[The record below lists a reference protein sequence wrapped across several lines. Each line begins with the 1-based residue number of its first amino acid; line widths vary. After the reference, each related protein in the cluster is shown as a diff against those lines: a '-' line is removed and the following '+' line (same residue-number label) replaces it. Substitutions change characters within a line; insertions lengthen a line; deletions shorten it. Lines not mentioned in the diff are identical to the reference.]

1 MAFGTHPHD
10 RQRTSLSLESEPL
23 GEGGQGVVTR
33 VHGPGPLVYKEYMP
47 QAGTVNGHAL
57 ADLVSFG
64 HALPPGD
71 RQLLFAHCAWPV
83 ARVLHGDRVTGF
95 LMHEVPGEF
104 RGTIGGKS
112 KLVELQY
119 LLYTPNWSW
128 QDLHQPDLEGRVT
141 IALLAAQLID
151 LLHGHGFVLGD
162 ISFRNLLWRPA
173 PPYRIFVLDC
183 DGFRR
188 HGGEPVLRQ
197 AHTPDWDD
205 PHQPATGP
213 DLDTDRYKLALL
225 MGRLLT
231 RNAYVRPGAE
241 PELLSGLDPYVAT
254 AVTGLFAQAATP
266 RGLRPT
272 AAEWAQAVLG
282 RRRIL
287 LNRPPVRQVT
297 VPPERADIHLPGA
310 KRLSQPIHS
319 VPKDRLRPVTPA
331 DDPSKTSSGEPRVYL
346 PISLPFSAPPS
357 PPPMRSRPPIAP
369 PSRPPSPPLPPPP
382 MRSLP
387 RPPSPPPSPPLRS
400 LPPAASPAPRRS
412 SPVAPAPAEPAAPSR
427 PLTLGERVTASDEFA
442 EQRRISPGNI
452 SDDKVVLLLDALQAR
467 GGRLAVTEVAALI
480 GEPVDRTRLLMV
492 TAKRL
497 LNVDGY
503 DVLTLKDGDQTV
515 DLNLGLLKEQFL
527 DEEVEP

>member
-1 MAFGTHPHD
+1 MISGTSPHD
-10 RQRTSLSLESEPL
+10 RQRASLMLEPEPL

-57 ADLVSFG
+57 ADLVNFG
-64 HALPPGD
+64 HALPLGD

-95 LMHEVPGEF
+95 LMREVPGEF

-128 QDLHQPDLEGRVT
+128 QDLHQPDLAGRVT
-141 IALLAAQLID
+141 IALLATQLVD

-162 ISFRNLLWRPA
+162 ISLRNLLWRPA

-231 RNAYVRPGAE
+231 RNAYVRPGQDV
-241 PELLSGLDPYVAT
+241 ELLAGLDPYVVA
-254 AVTGLFAQAATP
+254 AVTELFTQAAEP

-272 AAEWAQAVLG
+272 AAEWAQAVRG

-287 LNRPPVRQVT
+287 LKRPPVRQVAT
-297 VPPERADIHLPGA
+297 PPERADLHLPGG
-310 KRLSQPIHS
+310 KRPSQPIRS
-319 VPKDRLRPVTPA
+319 PLDNRASTDASSSRT
-331 DDPSKTSSGEPRVYL
+331 PSKEPRIYV
-346 PISLPFSAPPS
+346 PISLPLSAPPS
-357 PPPMRSRPPIAP
+357 PPRRSPSIVTPSAP
-369 PSRPPSPPLPPPP
+369 RGSTPAPSA
-382 MRSLP
+382 
-387 RPPSPPPSPPLRS
+387 
-400 LPPAASPAPRRS
+400 PAAPAAPNRS
-412 SPVAPAPAEPAAPSR
+412 EPAAPKPPPTLRAPATPPRSQ
-427 PLTLGERVTASDEFA
+427 TLGERVVASEVFA
-442 EQRRISPGNI
+442 DQRRASPGGI
-452 SDDKVVLLLDALQAR
+452 SDDKVILLLDGLEAR
-467 GGRLAVTEVAALI
+467 GGRLAVAEAARLI
-480 GEPVDRTRLLMV
+480 GEPVDRTRLLM
-492 TAKRL
+492 TAVKRL

-503 DVLTLKDGDQTV
+503 DVLTLKDGDRTV
-515 DLNLGLLKEQFL
+515 DLNRGLLKEQFL
-527 DEEVEP
+527 DEDEEARP

>member
-1 MAFGTHPHD
+1 MVSGTYPHD
-10 RQRTSLSLESEPL
+10 RQRALLMLAPEPL

-33 VHGPGPLVYKEYMP
+33 VHGPGSLVYKEYMP

-64 HALPPGD
+64 HSLPLGE

-83 ARVLHGDRVTGF
+83 ARILHGERVTGF
-95 LMHEVPGEF
+95 LMREVPGEF

-128 QDLHQPDLEGRVT
+128 QDLHQPDLAGRVT
-141 IALLAAQLID
+141 IALLATQLVD
-151 LLHGHGFVLGD
+151 LLHGYGFVLGD
-162 ISFRNLLWRPA
+162 ISLRNLLWRPA

-231 RNAYVRPGAE
+231 RDAYVRPGQDM
-241 PELLSGLDPYVAT
+241 ELLSGLDPHVAA
-254 AVTGLFAQAATP
+254 AVTELFAQAAEP

-272 AAEWAQAVLG
+272 AAEWAQAVRG

-287 LNRPPVRQVT
+287 LKRPPVRQVAT
-297 VPPERADIHLPGA
+297 PPERADIHLPGSE
-310 KRLSQPIHS
+310 RISQPI
-319 VPKDRLRPVTPA
+319 RPLPDNRAST
-331 DDPSKTSSGEPRVYL
+331 DTSSSRTSSREPRAYV
-346 PISLPFSAPPS
+346 PISLSLSAPPS
-357 PPPMRSRPPIAP
+357 PP
-369 PSRPPSPPLPPPP
+369 
-382 MRSLP
+382 
-387 RPPSPPPSPPLRS
+387 
-400 LPPAASPAPRRS
+400 RRS
-412 SPVAPAPAEPAAPSR
+412 PSLVTPSVPRGSTPVAPAPAEPAVPKPPPTLRAPAAPPRSR
-427 PLTLGERVTASDEFA
+427 TLGGRVVASEVFA
-442 EQRRISPGNI
+442 DQRRASPGGI
-452 SDDKVVLLLDALQAR
+452 SDDKMILLLDGLEAR
-467 GGRLAVTEVAALI
+467 GGRLSVTEAARLI
-480 GEPVDRTRLLMV
+480 GEPADRTRLLMAV
-492 TAKRL
+492 VKRL

-503 DVLTLKDGDQTV
+503 AVLTLKDGDQTV
-515 DLNLGLLKEQFL
+515 DLNPELLKEQFL
-527 DEEVEP
+527 DEDEEVES

>member
-1 MAFGTHPHD
+1 MVSGTYLHD
-10 RQRTSLSLESEPL
+10 RQRTSLMLEPDPL

-33 VHGPGPLVYKEYMP
+33 VHGPDSLVYKEYMP
-47 QAGTVNGHAL
+47 QAGTVNGRAL

-64 HALPPGD
+64 HALPVGE

-95 LMHEVPGEF
+95 LMREVSDEF
-104 RGTIGGKS
+104 RGSIGGKS

-128 QDLHQPDLEGRVT
+128 QDLHQPDLAGRVT
-141 IALLAAQLID
+141 IALLAAQLVD

-162 ISFRNLLWRPA
+162 ISIRNLLWRPA
-173 PPYRIFVLDC
+173 APYRIFVLDC

-188 HGGEPVLRQ
+188 HGGEPVVRQ

-205 PHQPATGP
+205 PHQPSTGP

-231 RNAYVRPGAE
+231 RGAYVRPGAE
-241 PELLSGLDPYVAT
+241 LQLLSGLDPYVAT
-254 AVTGLFAQAATP
+254 AVTDLFAQAAAP

-272 AAEWAQAVLG
+272 AAEWTQAVRG

-297 VPPERADIHLPGA
+297 TPPERANIHLPGTE
-310 KRLSQPIHS
+310 RLSQPIRS
-319 VPKDRLRPVTPA
+319 LPEDRLRSVASTDA
-331 DDPSKTSSGEPRVYL
+331 PSSRTSSGEPRVYL
-346 PISLPFSAPPS
+346 PISLPSSAPPS
-357 PPPMRSRPPIAP
+357 L
-369 PSRPPSPPLPPPP
+369 PS
-382 MRSLP
+382 
-387 RPPSPPPSPPLRS
+387 SPPPSPPLRS
-400 LPPAASPAPRRS
+400 LPPAPRRS
-412 SPVAPAPAEPAAPSR
+412 PPLAPARAEPAASNR
-427 PLTLGERVTASDEFA
+427 PPTLGGRVTASDVFA
-442 EQRRISPGNI
+442 DQRRTSPGNI
-452 SDDKVVLLLDALQAR
+452 SDDTMIPLLNGLEAR
-467 GGRLAVTEVAALI
+467 GGRLAVTEVATLI

-492 TAKRL
+492 AAKRL

-503 DVLTLKDGDQTV
+503 PVLTLKDGDQTV

-527 DEEVEP
+527 DEESEP

>member
-1 MAFGTHPHD
+1 MASGTYPHD
-10 RQRTSLSLESEPL
+10 RQRTSLMLELEPL

-33 VHGPGPLVYKEYMP
+33 VHGPGPFVYKEYMP

-57 ADLVSFG
+57 ADLVNFG
-64 HALPPGD
+64 QALPLGE

-95 LMHEVPGEF
+95 LMREVPDEF
-104 RGTIGGKS
+104 RGSIGGKS

-128 QDLHQPDLEGRVT
+128 QDLHQPDLAGRVT
-141 IALLAAQLID
+141 IALLAAQLVE

-173 PPYRIFVLDC
+173 APYRIFVLDC

-205 PHQPATGP
+205 PHQPSTGP

-241 PELLSGLDPYVAT
+241 LDLLSGLDPYVAT
-254 AVTGLFAQAATP
+254 AVTELFAQAAAP

-272 AAEWAQAVLG
+272 AAEWTQAVRG

-297 VPPERADIHLPGA
+297 TPPEHADIHLPGTE
-310 KRLSQPIHS
+310 RLSQPIRS
-319 VPKDRLRPVTPA
+319 LPEENRRPVAST
-331 DDPSKTSSGEPRVYL
+331 DTSSSRAASGEPRVYL

-357 PPPMRSRPPIAP
+357 L
-369 PSRPPSPPLPPPP
+369 PPSPPPPPP
-382 MRSLP
+382 MRSLT
-387 RPPSPPPSPPLRS
+387 
-400 LPPAASPAPRRS
+400 PAPRRS
-412 SPVAPAPAEPAAPSR
+412 PPLAPAPTEPSVPNR
-427 PLTLGERVTASDEFA
+427 PPTLGERVTASDVFA
-442 EQRRISPGNI
+442 DQRRTSPAAI
-452 SDDKVVLLLDALQAR
+452 ADDQMVLLLDGLEAR
-467 GGRLAVTEVAALI
+467 GGRLAVTEVATLI

-492 TAKRL
+492 AVKRL
-497 LNVDGY
+497 LNVDGL
-503 DVLTLKDGDQTV
+503 DVLTLKDGDRTV

-527 DEEVEP
+527 DEESQP